1 MSAGSRL
8 ESEPLTVEDLR
19 EIWSSLPM
27 SERME
32 AFALAPR
39 GAAEEFFLGLPARDM
54 CEVLLALPSEER
66 RSWMRLG
73 PPDDAADL
81 IQHAPQDQR
90 AGLLELLDEP
100 TRKEVSGL
108 LAYREDQAG
117 GLMSPRYVPL
127 RPDMSMDEAISYVRR
142 ATRERERVETIYY
155 IYVLDAAQCLVGVVS
170 FRELFAAPPDKTVG
184 DVMHRDFVS
193 VPNDMDQEEV
203 ARIIRRERLMAV
215 PVLDSDGR
223 IQGIVTVDDVIDV
236 MIEEQTEDMY
246 RMAGIGVQERATSP
260 MLESAR
266 RRVPWLG
273 FNMAWSMGSALVVSI
288 FQPTIEKAAV
298 LAVFMPVIAGQAGNA
313 GIQTATIVIRSL
325 ALGDVTPRDTMRVLL
340 RELGVGLIKG
350 GTFGLV
356 LGLIAW
362 FWKGSAILGV
372 VAGVSLF
379 LNIAIV
385 AASSGVL
392 LPMAL
397 SWLGRDPATIA
408 GVFDT
413 MLSDL
418 MGNLIY
424 LGLATVFL
432 RWLV

>member
-1 MSAGSRL
+1 MSAASPAPQGSITPD
-8 ESEPLTVEDLR
+8 ELR
-19 EIWSSLPM
+19 ELWPILDAR
-27 SERME
+27 ERVE
-32 AFALAPR
+32 GFRELGR
-39 GAAEEFFLGLPARDM
+39 EAAEPFFLSRSSGGQATLVLGLP
-54 CEVLLALPSEER
+54 EGER
-66 RSWMRLG
+66 LGWMRLLA
-73 PPDDAADL
+73 PDDAADL
-81 IQHAPQDQR
+81 LQQVPSEPR
-90 AGLLELLDEP
+90 SELLALLDEP
-100 TRKEVSGL
+100 TRREVQAL
-108 LAYREDQAG
+108 LVYAEDQAG
-117 GLMSPRYVPL
+117 GLMNHRYARL
-127 RPDMSMDEAISYVRR
+127 RPEMSVDEAISYVRR
-142 ATRERERVETIYY
+142 AAREQLATIYY
-155 IYVLDAAQCLVGVVS
+155 IYVLDAAQRLVGVIS
-170 FRELFAAPPDKTVG
+170 FRELFAAPPNKTVG
-184 DVMHRDFVS
+184 DAMHRDFVS
-193 VPNDMDQEEV
+193 VPHDMDQEEV
-203 ARIIRRERLMAV
+203 ARIIRRARLMAV
-215 PVLDSDGR
+215 PVLDPEGR

-273 FNMAWSMGSALVVSI
+273 FNMAWSLGSALVVST
-288 FQPTIEKAAV
+288 FQSTIEAAAV
-298 LAVFMPVIAGQAGNA
+298 LAVFMPVITGQAGNA

-325 ALGDVTPRDTMRVLL
+325 ALGDVSPRDTMRVLF
-340 RELGVGLIKG
+340 REFGVGLIKG
-350 GTFGLV
+350 GTFGV
-356 LGLIAW
+356 LLALIAW
-362 FWKGSAILGV
+362 LWKGNVVLGV
-372 VAGVSLF
+372 VAGISLF

-385 AASSGVL
+385 ASVSGVV